1 MVESVKSVP
10 YIAEPL
16 EESVTVVP
24 PVGAALSSAAVMGRL
39 PPSARAARAL
49 IVSLPGMDGVAVAVS
64 FAAAVEVAVGVCVA
78 PSLG

>member
-1 MVESVKSVP
+1 MVENVKSVP

-24 PVGAALSSAAVMGRL
+24 PAGAALSSAAVTGRL

-49 IVSLPGMDGVAVAVS
+49 SVSLPGMDGAAGADS
-64 FAAAVEVAVGVCVA
+64 FAIAVEVAVGVCVA
-78 PSLG
+78 PPLG